1 MGTYILCFY
10 SYVTFVCWIGECSH
24 LMHFSFTSYVMLT
37 LMHKLQIGVYHEG
50 KIRLV
55 KCSSPYSQQ
64 FEHINLSSSQEED
77 ESKANY
83 TRKLKWNVRLGVW
96 FHFSKFYI
104 ILMPFYCGVQKITIP
119 LSMICGSLFGCIL
132 MWAVFGKCRMRK

>member
-1 MGTYILCFY
+1 MY
-10 SYVTFVCWIGECSH
+10 
-24 LMHFSFTSYVMLT
+24 FSLLIQMPTSY
-37 LMHKLQIGVYHEG
+37 QIGVYHEG

-64 FEHINLSSSQEED
+64 FEHINLSSFQEED
-77 ESKANY
+77 DTKANY

-119 LSMICGSLFGCIL
+119 LSMICGSLFGFIL
-132 MWAVFGKCRMRK
+132 MWAVFGKLCCMKKL

>member
-1 MGTYILCFY
+1 MLMSCALLIHIYK
-10 SYVTFVCWIGECSH
+10 CSH
-24 LMHFSFTSYVMLT
+24 

-64 FEHINLSSSQEED
+64 FEHINLSSQTEED
-77 ESKANY
+77 DTKANY
-83 TRKLKWNVRLGVW
+83 TKKLKWNVRLGVW

-119 LSMICGSLFGCIL
+119 LSMIVGSAFGFIL
-132 MWAVFGKCRMRK
+132 MWAVFGKLCCMKK

>member
-1 MGTYILCFY
+1 MLMSFALLIHIYIHAHILC
-10 SYVTFVCWIGECSH
+10 TQ
-24 LMHFSFTSYVMLT
+24 
-37 LMHKLQIGVYHEG
+37 QIGVYHEG

-77 ESKANY
+77 ETKANY

-119 LSMICGSLFGCIL
+119 LSMICGSLFGFIL
-132 MWAVFGKCRMRK
+132 MWAVFGKCRMKK